1 MSLKYEQYRSLHRT
15 HQFMR
20 DILTMRV
27 TDFRKMGKDG
37 FAKWRDDAYYCI
49 KHYPFLDKTGKPMFS
64 GDEFE
69 CPVIEERDV

>member
-37 FAKWRDDAYYCI
+37 FDEWRIDAYYCI
-49 KHYPFLDKTGKPMFS
+49 KHYPFLDKRGCPMFS
-64 GDEFE
+64 KDDYE
-69 CPVIEERDV
+69 CPVIYKDDV